1 MKYSVK
7 EIFLTIQ
14 GEGYNSGR
22 KATFCRFSGCNLWS
36 GIKTSKQK
44 AKCNFCD
51 TDFVGIDGINGGK
64 YTLSSLVNKI
74 EKVSK
79 ANDKTKKLIVF
90 TGGEP
95 LLQLNEVLIKN
106 LKKKNYE
113 IAIET
118 NGTITPPKG
127 IDWICVSP
135 KIRAKTVL
143 KSGNEIKIVYPQKGI
158 KLKDFEKLNFD
169 HFYLQPLY
177 NNKYKDNLKKT
188 LQIVMKSS
196 KWKLSLQTHKYIGIS

>member
-22 KATFCRFSGCNLWS
+22 KATFCRFSGCNLWDGKES
-36 GIKTSKQK
+36 SKKTS
-44 AKCNFCD
+44 KCNFCD
-51 TDFVGIDGINGGK
+51 TDFVGVDGINGGK
-64 YTLSSLVNKI
+64 YTLSALINKI

-79 ANDKTKKLIVF
+79 EFIVF

-95 LLQLNEVLIKN
+95 LLQLNEKLNKD

-118 NGTITPPKG
+118 NGTIKPPEG
-127 IDWICVSP
+127 VDWICVSP
-135 KIRAKTVL
+135 KIKNEIVL
-143 KSGNEIKIVYPQKGI
+143 NYGNELKVVYPQEG
-158 KLKDFEKLNFD
+158 LNLNEFEKLDFE
-169 HFYLQPLY
+169 HFYLQPLHDE
-177 NNKYKDNLKKT
+177 KYEQNLKKT
-188 LQIVMKSS
+188 LKIIMKYP
-196 KWKLSLQTHKYIGIS
+196 KWKLSLQTHKFIGVK

>member
-22 KATFCRFSGCNLWS
+22 KAIFCRFSGCNLWNGEES
-36 GIKTSKQK
+36 SKK
-44 AKCNFCD
+44 ASKCNFCD
-51 TDFVGIDGINGGK
+51 TDFLGVDGINGGK
-64 YTLSSLVNKI
+64 YTLSALINKI

-79 ANDKTKKLIVF
+79 EDAKTKKLIVF

-95 LLQLNEVLIKN
+95 LLQLNEQLIKN

-118 NGTITPPKG
+118 NGTIKPPQG
-127 IDWICVSP
+127 VDWICVSP
-135 KIRAKTVL
+135 KIKSKLVL
-143 KSGNEIKIVYPQKGI
+143 NYGNELKVVYPQEGLNLNELEKFN
-158 KLKDFEKLNFD
+158 FE
-169 HFYLQPLY
+169 HFFLQPLH
-177 NNKYKDNLKKT
+177 NEKYEQNLKKT
-188 LQIVMKSS
+188 LKTIMKYP
-196 KWKLSLQTHKYIGIS
+196 KWKLSLQTHKYIGVK